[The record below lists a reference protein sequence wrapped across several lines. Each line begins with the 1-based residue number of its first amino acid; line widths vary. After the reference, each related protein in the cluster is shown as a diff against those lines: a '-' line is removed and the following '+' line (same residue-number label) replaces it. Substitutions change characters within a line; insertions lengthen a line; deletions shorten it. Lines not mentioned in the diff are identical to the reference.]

1 MTTLPEPIASA
12 HRPSFRAIF
21 VTGLLTLLPIWLTWV
36 VFKSVFGLLSDL
48 SRPWVG
54 PLSARLALEYPRG
67 LGWLDANWVQ
77 TAIGLIATVLAIL
90 LVGSLVRRVAGQ
102 RALAW
107 FETLIRRVPLAKTIY
122 GSSRQLLDLMQ
133 TAPDGARR
141 VVLVEFPHPGMR
153 AVGFVTRTFR
163 EETTCI
169 ELAAVYVPTT
179 PNPTGG
185 YLELVPVTDL
195 IPTDWSVDEAMTFI
209 ISGGAVSPGTIPSA
223 RALDS

>member
-1 MTTLPEPIASA
+1 MATLPDAVASA
-12 HRPSFRAIF
+12 HRPSLRAIF

-36 VFKSVFGLLSDL
+36 VVKSVFGLLSDL

-77 TAIGLIATVLAIL
+77 TAIGLIATVFAIL
-90 LVGSLVRRVAGQ
+90 LVGSLARRVAGQ

-141 VVLVEFPHPGMR
+141 VVLIEFPHPGMR

-163 EETTCI
+163 EETTGV

-185 YLELVPVTDL
+185 YLELVPVADL

-209 ISGGAVSPGTIPSA
+209 ISGGAVAPGTIPSA